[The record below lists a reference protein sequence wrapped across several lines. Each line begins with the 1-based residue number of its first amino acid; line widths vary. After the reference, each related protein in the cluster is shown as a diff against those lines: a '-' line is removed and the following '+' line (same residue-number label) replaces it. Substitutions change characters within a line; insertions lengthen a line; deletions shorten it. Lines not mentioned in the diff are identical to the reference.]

1 MLTLSSKSKTVKNSK
16 TKGYLE
22 KLGDSSKVEAPL
34 KLYHRHIQ
42 NISESCSSHA
52 GG

>member
-22 KLGDSSKVEAPL
+22 KLGDSSNVEVPL
-34 KLYHRHIQ
+34 ELYHRHIH
-42 NISESCSSHA
+42 NISESRSSLT